1 MNSCVFT
8 SVSTSIF
15 SAPILMKSSK
25 SSSISEDDS
34 DLLLKNKSEKEK
46 LSSLLRKQGNVLS
59 LENFFRQLPFRQ
71 LMKWHETSFQAP
83 DRKIKCLF
91 TFHFINVI
99 SLVLFF
105 FFFPV
110 QLLFRLL
117 ACLCVC
123 LFEVLFCKFAF
134 IPQTIDSFNSS
145 FFCLSISLPTSYSMS
160 MGMCEYQT
168 QGLLVTSQK
177 RNPMPVCKSNCL
189 VQYDWIMNQI
199 CFFHFVGQ
207 CFTSLLM
214 NSNNF
219 EEVAH
224 LSVISC
230 ELKLSSDKES
240 PWSLRMFTGLYLLRY
255 VQKSFPFQLSLV
267 IFQIQDLAGCCFSK
281 LFMHSYRGTHGYM
294 APEVLKK
301 GEAYDSSADWFSLG
315 CMLFKLLVGY
325 V

>member
-8 SVSTSIF
+8 SVGTSIF

-34 DLLLKNKSEKEK
+34 DLLLKNKSEKKEKEK

-105 FFFPV
+105 FF
-110 QLLFRLL
+110 LFSCYSVCLL
-117 ACLCVC
+117 ACVCVC

-168 QGLLVTSQK
+168 
-177 RNPMPVCKSNCL
+177 
-189 VQYDWIMNQI
+189 
-199 CFFHFVGQ
+199 
-207 CFTSLLM
+207 
-214 NSNNF
+214 
-219 EEVAH
+219 
-224 LSVISC
+224 
-230 ELKLSSDKES
+230 
-240 PWSLRMFTGLYLLRY
+240 
-255 VQKSFPFQLSLV
+255 
-267 IFQIQDLAGCCFSK
+267 
-281 LFMHSYRGTHGYM
+281 
-294 APEVLKK
+294 
-301 GEAYDSSADWFSLG
+301 
-315 CMLFKLLVGY
+315 
-325 V
+325 